1 MKDLTLAIITRL
13 KAATA
18 ITNVTSTRIYRA
30 KLPSN
35 PTFPAITVSRVDA
48 KRLNYSHNGRR
59 LGQSRIQCTAW
70 ATSDGA
76 ADNLSELIADSLNAI
91 DNTYLAPGVYVI
103 RSDDQGAVTD
113 MNPDLDLWLMHRDFL
128 IQYQV

>member
-18 ITNVTSTRIYRA
+18 ITNVTGTRIYRA
-30 KLPSN
+30 KLPNN

-48 KRLNYSHNGRR
+48 KRQNHSHNGRR
-59 LGQSRIQCTAW
+59 VGQSRIQCTAW

-76 ADNLSELIADSLNAI
+76 ADNLSELIADSLNAV
-91 DNTYLAPGVYVI
+91 DNTYMAPGVYVI
-103 RSDDQGAVTD
+103 RSDDQGSFPDV
-113 MNPDLDLWLMHRDFL
+113 NPDLDLWLMHRDFM